1 MNPIEKEIAAQQLA
15 AGVTNAALAQSL
27 GVKAREETGM
37 LARKMAQV
45 KADPEVQERAVEIVK
60 TRFAAAGVT
69 AERTMV
75 ELARVAYSNAK
86 DLFHPDGRLKSI
98 HEMDDDTAATIV
110 SVEVED
116 KPEVVPPKRKV
127 DKRFAGWEESD
138 TNDPDFQP
146 TVTNT
151 RVTKLKRA
159 DKMAALS
166 IFAKHFKIVSNED
179 GGVDALAGALADRLN
194 AANRRAMQRPPL
206 STDVSDARIIDPD
219 PFGLVQTAPASSTP
233 PAPRVIDSTEPQAA
247 NAPTNAAPASVTPT
261 TDTPGAPHED
271 VQDDPLW

>member
-1 MNPIEKEIAAQQLA
+1 MNPVEKEIAAQQLA

-27 GVKAREETGM
+27 GVPVSTDPANMSRRIKNI
-37 LARKMAQV
+37 
-45 KADPEVQERAVEIVK
+45 KADPEIQERAVEIVR

-116 KPEVVPPKRKV
+116 KPEVTPPKRKI
-127 DKRFAGWEESD
+127 DKRFANWEESD
-138 TNDPDFQP
+138 TSDPDFQP
-146 TVTNT
+146 TVTISK
-151 RVTKLKRA
+151 VTKLKRA
-159 DKMAALS
+159 DKMAALG

-206 STDVSDARIIDPD
+206 STAAEDARIIEPD
-219 PFGLVQTAPASSTP
+219 PYGLVQTAPSTP
-233 PAPRVIDSTEPQAA
+233 PVPQVIDSTSPE
-247 NAPTNAAPASVTPT
+247 T
-261 TDTPGAPHED
+261 TPGVDDHED